1 MKGNSQYLKMIDLG
15 SLKNLAQFA
24 KCPIFSQKPIH
35 PTGPDAMVHILQYV
49 WLLGISGL
57 KTRYL
62 LTGSVF
68 MWQQTRLFLGQCMK
82 PYHKSIAQKSRCYK
96 TATGNKCW
104 LDKRNL
110 HPVYP
115 SWALWKQQCH
125 ILVRTCRSPKLTFS
139 SVHLFDDNSWQN
151 VCIRLKM
158 SEKQRAEWKQRLE
171 LRWFVCLGT
180 TVFILLGWL

>member
-1 MKGNSQYLKMIDLG
+1 MPNFFSKTNPPYWTGCNGTYITVCLAFGHIW
-15 SLKNLAQFA
+15 LKNQVY
-24 KCPIFSQKPIH
+24 
-35 PTGPDAMVHILQYV
+35 TDRV
-49 WLLGISGL
+49 GISVAT
-57 KTRYL
+57 K
-62 LTGSVF
+62 
-68 MWQQTRLFLGQCMK
+68 LFLGQCIK

-115 SWALWKQQCH
+115 SWALWKQQYH
-125 ILVRTCRSPKLTFS
+125 ILVRTCRSPKLTFN